1 MTIHEFGLLLNRN
14 PSDAEVDRLYE
25 AFDESASVEFDGPG
39 PAIVHVHRAAA
50 SLDVA
55 LVNAVV
61 DVESVG
67 FTVTGLVTPDHVTLR
82 VIAERTGR
90 TYESVR
96 RLANG
101 SRGPGGFPAP
111 LSADGWSLYSWA
123 RVSTWFAD
131 NYGGTDSV
139 TDQDRAIAA
148 ADLVLRARAL
158 LRGEMNLAPL
168 LSLPG

>member
-1 MTIHEFGLLLNRN
+1 M
-14 PSDAEVDRLYE
+14 
-25 AFDESASVEFDGPG
+25 
-39 PAIVHVHRAAA
+39 
-50 SLDVA
+50 
-55 LVNAVV
+55 NAVV

-67 FTVTGLVTPDHVTLR
+67 FTVTGLVTPDLVTLR

-101 SRGPGGFPAP
+101 SRGSGGFPAP
-111 LSADGWSLYSWA
+111 LSADGWSLYSWV

-139 TDQDRAIAA
+139 TDHDRAIAA